1 MPLLTA
7 PIMAKFVEDYGCK
20 RMTVIGGAI
29 SAFGFIVSSLC
40 NSVDQL
46 YLTIG
51 LIGGSGLS
59 AAYIVGLV
67 SVERWFEARRSLA
80 IGIVSAGTG
89 FGTFIFPPIAQY
101 CLDALKWR
109 LTIVVLSGLL
119 MLMPLIGVFLD
130 DPPWKN
136 IENIAKQEKKFDKIP
151 LNINTTLEKDHKMI
165 RKLKTL
171 VDFSHFRNKNFSL
184 LGISSFAIYTL
195 YNTAFY
201 FLPELLRDSD
211 LESAYFISI
220 TGFFLMIGMISLG
233 WISDF
238 KKTNVFMLNAACV
251 LSKNL
256 CYLVSFLI

>member
-101 CLDALKWR
+101 CLDVLQWR
-109 LTIVVLSGLL
+109 VTIVVLSGLL
-119 MLMPLIGVFLD
+119 MLIPLIGVFLD

-136 IENIAKQEKKFDKIP
+136 IEKQERKFDKIP
-151 LNINTTLEKDHKMI
+151 FNINTTLTKGHKIM
-165 RKLKTL
+165 RRLKTL
-171 VDFSHFRNKNFSL
+171 VDFSHFQNKSFGL

-195 YNTAFY
+195 YNVAFY

-220 TGFFLMIGMISLG
+220 TGFFLMLGMISLG

-238 KKTNVFMLNAACV
+238 KGTNVFMLNSACV
-251 LSKNL
+251 LSKKL
-256 CYLVSFLI
+256 MLFYFVFK